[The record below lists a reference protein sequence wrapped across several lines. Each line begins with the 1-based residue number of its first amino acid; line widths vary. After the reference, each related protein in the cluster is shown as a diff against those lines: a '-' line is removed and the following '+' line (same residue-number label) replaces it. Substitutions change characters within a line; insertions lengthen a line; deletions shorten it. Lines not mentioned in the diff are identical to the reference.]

1 MYYKFAVGFRMTPR
15 HTFWFR
21 SNILILAGILAVQ
34 AVWLVTAEFIRPK
47 LPYFP
52 QDKASEERAS
62 TARSTSVMVALVGWV
77 RGDLWTDAAIALS
90 SGLTS
95 EVPGEGDPQM
105 TMLRGQAR
113 VLAQRAARLSPHDSR
128 IWLLLAALDS
138 RFDWPSEIANRLNM
152 SYFTGPNEP
161 ALTPL
166 RIRIA
171 TRSTAIADAELQN
184 QVAQEIRAITLRRQ
198 DQKPSLLAAYRDA
211 SPEGKQFIETTV
223 GDLDKNLLAAIRAI
237 SNRP

>member
-1 MYYKFAVGFRMTPR
+1 MTPQR
-15 HTFWFR
+15 IFWFR
-21 SNILILAGILAVQ
+21 SFILIFAVLLAVQ
-34 AVWLVTAEFIRPK
+34 GAWLVTAEFIRPI

-52 QDKASEERAS
+52 RDQASAERAS
-62 TARSTSVMVALVGWV
+62 AAQSAAIMAASIGWV

-223 GDLDKNLLAAIRAI
+223 GDLDKNLLAEIRALG
-237 SNRP
+237 NRP